1 MLEFNKVVLDHL
13 RTCKQQIDKEV
24 PEQALQNLWLATS
37 PKRWFS
43 NFDLDWQIPDLPDN
57 SLNREQLLVLMN
69 KHKNEMELNTQILR
83 KLIVCVLAWGGMR
96 RDKNTGIPALET
108 ISCYEDICLKL
119 MRGLPAISAYE
130 EFYKLNDSGRM
141 KGIGPAYYTKLIFF
155 FGDQTGLIMD
165 QWTARATNLLLNKKM
180 IKLVRNRFVSPRNN
194 AQIYKDYLNFI
205 SELMIEL
212 SIESPQKTEELIF
225 SCSHSQRKV
234 KQMLGEHHRLCSAWR
249 KFVVE
254 NT

>member
-1 MLEFNKVVLDHL
+1 MLEFNKVALERL

-24 PEQALQNLWLATS
+24 PEQVLQNLWLATS

-43 NFDLDWQIPDLPDN
+43 NFDLDWQIPDLPNN

-69 KHKNEMELNTQILR
+69 EHKNEMELNTQTLR

-108 ISCYEDICLKL
+108 ISFYENICLEL

-130 EFYKLNDSGRM
+130 EFYKLHISGVM

-165 QWTARATNLLLNKKM
+165 QWTARATNLLLNKKV
-180 IKLVRNRFVSPRNN
+180 IKLVSNRFVSPRNN

-234 KQMLGEHHRLCSAWR
+234 KLILGEHHQRCSAWR